1 MFNLKTLAASALI
14 AVSTFGAVAPAQ
26 ARPTN
31 CWILGNASNANSK
44 PFRCNVHR
52 RVNANGHT
60 VFDVKHYQGRGAS
73 FTVVFWTDD
82 TAEVIIPGE
91 SPMRLR
97 SYTDKD
103 GDQRLVGGGVEF
115 VISI

>member
-14 AVSTFGAVAPAQ
+14 AVSTFGAVVPAQ

-31 CWILGNASNANSK
+31 CWILGNAPNANSK

-60 VFDVKHYQGRGAS
+60 VFDVKHYQGNGAS

-82 TAEVIIPGE
+82 IAEVIIPGE
-91 SPMRLR
+91 SPMKMRFYADR
-97 SYTDKD
+97 D
-103 GDQRLVGGGVEF
+103 GDQRLVGPDWEF